1 MRRVQLLQC
10 GWGILG
16 ALLLSLAQCGRSRDN
31 SPLVAR
37 VADRTITQQQFA
49 LRCELAVRPQLNGT
63 PEEQKRALLELLI
76 DEKLLA
82 LEAEDQ
88 GLCRDE
94 RFKEAVAL
102 CADLAAARALY
113 AREVQDKVRL
123 TPQEVAAAAQQMRQT
138 RTVQF
143 FLSKNLE
150 EAEEARR
157 QLVASGSFTGLLR
170 KLGPI
175 SADTTRFR
183 FATRWGDI
191 EPALDDAIFQLR
203 IGEISPVV
211 KTTRGYVV
219 FRVDSIA
226 FESALTETEAAEL
239 HHRAGKVLRA
249 QREALRADAYVK
261 EVMRDKQVEVDE
273 RAFNLLAGA
282 VQRHVGCAGGTLPPL
297 AERQVQLSD
306 ELVGLAA
313 QELAGAADMVVLRF
327 AGGQWCIGE
336 VLKRWRV
343 LRPPIA
349 TSSPNACRSSLAR
362 VLSTMVRDHFLA
374 KEAKRK
380 GLYKSP
386 QVREEIAMWRDH
398 FLAELMLRQLR
409 TNSDPGFSLRR
420 HLQHLRGRYAVE
432 RNLQPLQSVALTRIP
447 LVAVRPGQ
455 YGALA
460 VPPWPILD
468 EAKQ

>member
-1 MRRVQLLQC
+1 M
-10 GWGILG
+10 
-16 ALLLSLAQCGRSRDN
+16 
-31 SPLVAR
+31 AR
-37 VADRTITQQQFA
+37 VGDRGITQQQFA
-49 LRCELAVRPQLNGT
+49 LRCELAIRPQVKGT
-63 PEEQKRALLELLI
+63 PEEQKRALVELLI

-88 GLCRDE
+88 GLHRDE
-94 RFKEAVAL
+94 HFQEAVAL

-113 AREVQDKVRL
+113 AREVQDKVHL

-143 FLSKNLE
+143 FLTKNQA

-157 QLVASGSFTGLLR
+157 QLLASGSFAGLLR
-170 KLGPI
+170 TLGPI
-175 SADTTRFR
+175 AADTTRFR

-219 FRVDSIA
+219 CRVDSIA
-226 FESALTETEAAEL
+226 FAPALTETEAAEL
-239 HHRAGKVLRA
+239 HHKAHKILRA
-249 QREALRADAYVK
+249 RREAARADAYVK
-261 EVMRDKQVEVDE
+261 QVMRDKQVEVDE
-273 RAFNLLAGA
+273 RAFNILAEA
-282 VQRHVGCAGGTLPPL
+282 VQRHVDFSGGDLHPL
-297 AERQVQLSD
+297 AERQVLLSD
-306 ELVGLAA
+306 ELVGLTA
-313 QELAGAADMVVLRF
+313 QDLAGAADMVVLRF
-327 AGGQWCIGE
+327 AGGQWRIGE

-374 KEAKRK
+374 QEAKRK

-386 QVREEIAMWRDH
+386 QVREEIA
-398 FLAELMLRQLR
+398 
-409 TNSDPGFSLRR
+409 
-420 HLQHLRGRYAVE
+420 
-432 RNLQPLQSVALTRIP
+432 
-447 LVAVRPGQ
+447 
-455 YGALA
+455 
-460 VPPWPILD
+460 
-468 EAKQ
+468 